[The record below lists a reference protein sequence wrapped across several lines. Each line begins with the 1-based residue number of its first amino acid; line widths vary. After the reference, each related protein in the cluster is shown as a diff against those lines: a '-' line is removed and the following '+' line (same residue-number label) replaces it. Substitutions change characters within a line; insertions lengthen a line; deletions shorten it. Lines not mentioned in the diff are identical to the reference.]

1 MSDSD
6 ISTVRRLIAALHAV
20 EDELRDARHTADFDA
35 LTALVRRKQTLLRE
49 VRRRRRLLRD
59 RVA

>member
-20 EDELRDARHTADFDA
+20 EDELRDARRTADFDA
-35 LTALVRRKQTLLRE
+35 LTALVRRKRTLLRQI
-49 VRRRRRLLRD
+49 RRRRLLRD

>member
-6 ISTVRRLIAALHAV
+6 ISAVRRLIAALHAV
-20 EDELRDARHTADFDA
+20 ENELRDARRTADFEA
-35 LTALVRRKQTLLRE
+35 LTALIRRKQRLLRA
-49 VRRRRRLLRD
+49 VRRRRLLRD